1 MDKIDTLFTQPLV
14 AKKSSEEAVDFNK
27 WLIYDEEKIYCGNT
41 NFTYEDLFEVF
52 YADSYEK
59 CLLRNGVV
67 LFMEQIFYG
76 LMLNFSFK
84 MSNKIDEY

>member
-52 YADSYEK
+52 YADS
-59 CLLRNGVV
+59 LLSTSEARRQLCTLNEFTPLPLLHKV
-67 LFMEQIFYG
+67 LLHRY
-76 LMLNFSFK
+76 
-84 MSNKIDEY
+84 